1 MKKISRKAVGS
12 ALALVAVTSLTLTAC
27 GGHKSSKEQVAQN
40 NLSATK
46 STEFSQAV
54 PYPFA
59 NQLPSDPLEL
69 KNLSRRLVQYNS
81 KGNTNYVY
89 IFAGMTGKVIGYY
102 VIQGKVSSTSSE
114 MTSRSINTHCG
125 YGGTNIACTNTAVG
139 DDGSYGPSEGGDQ
152 GVFFFTTTGNLIET
166 DQPWIVSSQ
175 PIKIYAD
182 VPQLD
187 APAK

>member
-1 MKKISRKAVGS
+1 MRVNTKRVAATAALVG
-12 ALALVAVTSLTLTAC
+12 ALAAGATAC
-27 GGHKSSKEQVAQN
+27 GGHKSSNEQAKQN

-46 STEFSQAV
+46 STEFSAAV

-69 KNLSRRLVQYNS
+69 KNLSARLTQYNS

-89 IFAGMTGKVIGYY
+89 IFAGMTDKVIGYY
-102 VIQGKVSSTSSE
+102 VIRGKVSSTGSE
-114 MTSRSINTHCG
+114 MTSRSINVHCG
-125 YGGTNIACTNTAVG
+125 YGGTNESCTNTAVG

-152 GVFFFTTTGNLIET
+152 GVFFFTTTGNLVET
-166 DQPWIVSSQ
+166 DQPFLVSSQ
-175 PIKIYAD
+175 PIKIYSS

-187 APAK
+187 APAH